1 MPGSAGSLLA
11 KNCKRGEKSNKGQK
25 FTCWKLFANMLW
37 SNVCAAGGFFSWCLV
52 FALLVW
58 LKGSRKG
65 IRAIRPNHALRCAK
79 GCKFP
84 PQKSNVQETFSF
96 EIVKIRSADRCLLCL
111 QIVFSRHAKYRDQA
125 AGSLCFHPWPVF
137 VLFGGI
143 QCSSDSSLTH
153 CSALWLFGINALTIQ
168 RECAKRW
175 QKVSA
180 VGVREEEHS
189 CDAKHGAIVAT

>member
-1 MPGSAGSLLA
+1 MHCPIRVHTQYENAIVPVSCPATARGQRLVSLRANKLAAWFVPFPRVGFDPG
-11 KNCKRGEKSNKGQK
+11 
-25 FTCWKLFANMLW
+25 
-37 SNVCAAGGFFSWCLV
+37 
-52 FALLVW
+52 
-58 LKGSRKG
+58 
-65 IRAIRPNHALRCAK
+65 
-79 GCKFP
+79 
-84 PQKSNVQETFSF
+84 
-96 EIVKIRSADRCLLCL
+96 
-111 QIVFSRHAKYRDQA
+111 